1 MYIIE
6 PKIMVL
12 CEAISAGALKSQVA
26 SINILKYCG
35 IKVICVKCHV
45 FFRCEDFWPLLTLM
59 PLTSN
64 Q

>member
-1 MYIIE
+1 
-6 PKIMVL
+6 MVL

-45 FFRCEDFWPLLTLM
+45 FFQM
-59 PLTSN
+59 
-64 Q
+64 